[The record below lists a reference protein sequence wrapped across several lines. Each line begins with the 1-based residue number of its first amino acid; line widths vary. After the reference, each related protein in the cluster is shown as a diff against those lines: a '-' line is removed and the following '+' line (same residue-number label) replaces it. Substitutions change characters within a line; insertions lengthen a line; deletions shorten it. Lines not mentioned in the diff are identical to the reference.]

1 MKKNP
6 FIKVMTIFI
15 VIIVWI
21 SLIWWSAIM
30 LLWNNTTE
38 KNTNSS
44 EYVEN
49 VIENEIVSEK
59 DNIEIEKDAET
70 WDIVETGDINIAEIE

>member
-59 DNIEIEKDAET
+59 DNIEIENDAET

>member
-59 DNIEIEKDAET
+59 DNIEIENDAET
-70 WDIVETGDINIAEIE
+70 WDIVETGNHYLYQY